1 MTVREKIDVFDYS
14 EQIMKALR
22 RGILLNTNGD
32 KFNSMVI
39 SWGHFGI
46 IWGEPTFVVYVREH
60 RYTKPQ
66 LDKTMEFTLSIPLDK
81 PDPLISKVCGSLSGR
96 DVDKVKEAN
105 LTLMEAETNHTP
117 AVAEYPLTLECT
129 VVSWGD
135 GVLVGEDVNMS
146 ADERIL
152 TDGKVDLG
160 KLQPIVFDA
169 ASMSY
174 RSIGD
179 IVGKAWGDGKKFTE

>member
-1 MTVREKIDVFDYS
+1 MAEQINVFDYS

-81 PDPLISKVCGSLSGR
+81 PDPLISKVCGSLSGHNI
-96 DVDKVKEAN
+96 DKVKEAG
-105 LTLMEAETNHTP
+105 LELSYAESNNTP
-117 AVAEYPLTLECT
+117 GVKQYPLTIECK
-129 VVSWGD
+129 VLYSQDQDLSKIPEDIREKMYPQDVD
-135 GVLVGEDVNMS
+135 GTYPMANRDAHTMYVGQ
-146 ADERIL
+146 I
-152 TDGKVDLG
+152 VDAY
-160 KLQPIVFDA
+160 II
-169 ASMSY
+169 
-174 RSIGD
+174 R
-179 IVGKAWGDGKKFTE
+179 

>member
-1 MTVREKIDVFDYS
+1 MKEKINVFDYS

-39 SWGHFGI
+39 SWGHFGM

-81 PDPLISKVCGSLSGR
+81 PDPLINKVCGSLSGHHI
-96 DVDKVKEAN
+96 DKVKEAN
-105 LTLMEAETNHTP
+105 LTL
-117 AVAEYPLTLECT
+117 
-129 VVSWGD
+129 VV
-135 GVLVGEDVNMS
+135 NT
-146 ADERIL
+146 ANN
-152 TDGKVDLG
+152 
-160 KLQPIVFDA
+160 
-169 ASMSY
+169 
-174 RSIGD
+174 
-179 IVGKAWGDGKKFTE
+179 

>member
-1 MTVREKIDVFDYS
+1 M
-14 EQIMKALR
+14 
-22 RGILLNTNGD
+22 
-32 KFNSMVI
+32 
-39 SWGHFGI
+39 
-46 IWGEPTFVVYVREH
+46 
-60 RYTKPQ
+60 
-66 LDKTMEFTLSIPLDK
+66 
-81 PDPLISKVCGSLSGR
+81 
-96 DVDKVKEAN
+96 
-105 LTLMEAETNHTP
+105 
-117 AVAEYPLTLECT
+117 
-129 VVSWGD
+129 VSWGD
-135 GVLVGEDVNMS
+135 GVLVGEVVNMS

>member
-1 MTVREKIDVFDYS
+1 MKEQIHVFDYS
-14 EQIMKALR
+14 EKIMKALR

-81 PDPLISKVCGSLSGR
+81 PDPLISKVCGSLSGHHI
-96 DVDKVKEAN
+96 DKVKEAN
-105 LTLMEAETNHTP
+105 LTLVDAETNNTP
-117 AVAEYPLTLECT
+117 GIAEYPLTLECKVLYT
-129 VVSWGD
+129 QKQELSLIPEDIRNSNYPQDVD
-135 GVLVGEDVNMS
+135 GTNPLANRDPHTAYIGRIVN
-146 ADERIL
+146 AYII
-152 TDGKVDLG
+152 K
-160 KLQPIVFDA
+160 
-169 ASMSY
+169 
-174 RSIGD
+174 
-179 IVGKAWGDGKKFTE
+179 